1 MKSRIAMRGRAGFTL
16 IELLVV
22 IAIIAILIG
31 LLLPAV
37 QKVREAAARLTVAAQ
52 HNEALGPV
60 ADKLAAWADG
70 SVRLQDEGFALQTD
84 VAKNPDTAGLNPA
97 LVASFCQNVLAR
109 HAEGEALIAEI
120 DSLMGLR
127 HLSHHQH
134 KLLQEAHSALNEA
147 LPAVQKVRDAMQPGG
162 GRPRGRPPRG
172 VSRVLVGK
180 SRTAARRRA
189 TGRS

>member
-1 MKSRIAMRGRAGFTL
+1 MKSRIAMRGRAGFCL
-16 IELLVV
+16 IELFVV

-84 VAKNPDTAGLNPA
+84 VAKNPDTAGFNPA

-109 HAEGEALIAEI
+109 HAEGEAPIAAPGRRPGAPPL
-120 DSLMGLR
+120 DRQYAQPLP
-127 HLSHHQH
+127 
-134 KLLQEAHSALNEA
+134 EA
-147 LPAVQKVRDAMQPGG
+147 
-162 GRPRGRPPRG
+162 
-172 VSRVLVGK
+172 
-180 SRTAARRRA
+180 
-189 TGRS
+189 